1 MHTAT
6 NALQPLYT
14 DPWLLAARN
23 AKLLGFTYSG
33 GKMKL
38 ANDIRPYMPS
48 QGGIY
53 CEPFAGLAALYW
65 KMALTSEYDQWRL
78 NDLRTS
84 PFFRAL
90 LTHGHTVE
98 VPARSHEEFLRQ
110 KAAFQLGDPAAG

>member
-1 MHTAT
+1 MPTAT
-6 NALQPLYT
+6 NTSQQRYT

-38 ANDIRPYMPS
+38 ADYIRPYMPP

-65 KMALTSEYDQWRL
+65 RMALTSEFNEWRL
-78 NDLRTS
+78 NDIRTS
-84 PFFRAL
+84 PFFRSL
-90 LTHGHTVE
+90 LTHGHFAK
-98 VPARSHEEFLRQ
+98 VP
-110 KAAFQLGDPAAG
+110 PAATRSSSGRKQRSN